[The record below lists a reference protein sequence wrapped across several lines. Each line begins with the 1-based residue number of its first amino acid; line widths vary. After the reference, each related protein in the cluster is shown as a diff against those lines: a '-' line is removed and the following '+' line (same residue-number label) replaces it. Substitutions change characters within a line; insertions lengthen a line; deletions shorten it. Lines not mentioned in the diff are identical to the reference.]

1 MSGEQSRFPST
12 EEIVNRI
19 AAINRV
25 SGNSVALENIE
36 VLVNPDTGDFVTISV
51 GEPSEVTG
59 IRMSDETL
67 GCNDCRAH
75 QWNGGDLPLI
85 FRSGKWFCP
94 NCYEAT
100 RTLEEPSCQEIFGFA
115 C

>member
-1 MSGEQSRFPST
+1 MSDEKPRFPST
-12 EEIVNRI
+12 EDIIDRI

-25 SGNSVALENIE
+25 TGNSVALENIE
-36 VLVNPDTGDFVTISV
+36 VLVNPETGQFVTIGI
-51 GEPSEVTG
+51 GEPSELSG
-59 IRMSDETL
+59 IRMSNETQA
-67 GCNDCRAH
+67 CNVCESY
-75 QWNGGDLPLI
+75 QWNGQDLPLI

-100 RTLEEPSCQEIFGFA
+100 RSPEEPSCKDILGFE